1 MSFVKR
7 RPPTRVNER
16 EVSVAREG
24 RMGKT
29 RWKPYLQVSQYSRRE
44 INVLK

>member
-29 RWKPYLQVSQYSRRE
+29 RWKPFKFHNIVGER
-44 INVLK
+44 